1 MSATYQRADGE
12 RIIPVRPGYFDRLQW
27 RLRHRLPMWTVYAP
41 TTREYPGLWVARMH
55 ISLPKARPTRFV
67 IVQESLIA
75 LRDALP
81 EGLTCIGRSPGDAPE
96 IVEVWI

>member
-1 MSATYQRADGE
+1 MSVTYQRADGK
-12 RIIPVRPGYFDRLQW
+12 RIIPVRPGYCDRLQW

-55 ISLPKARPTRFV
+55 ICLPEARPTRFV
-67 IVQESLIA
+67 IAQESLSA

-81 EGLTCIGRSPGDAPE
+81 DGLTYLERSPGDPPE